1 MDSSPARDTDGE
13 RRRRWSVHAVT
24 LQAPSRTAAP
34 TFASVAEACLDDV
47 FGYLL
52 YVTKNRALAEDLT
65 GETFETALRRW
76 RRFDPGR
83 GTPRAWLLAIAR
95 STALDW
101 FRADSRRR
109 RREERVS
116 AAETHGSPDAAFE
129 GFSPALET
137 GLRELSAGER
147 EVVALRIVLELD
159 GEETA
164 RLLGIS
170 PTAVS
175 TRLHRA
181 LAKLEERMRDHDD
194 VA

>member
-1 MDSSPARDTDGE
+1 MTLDTPRSIE
-13 RRRRWSVHAVT
+13 T
-24 LQAPSRTAAP
+24 TTPSFAA
-34 TFASVAEACLDDV
+34 VAEDLLDDV
-47 FGYLL
+47 YGYLL
-52 YVTKNRALAEDLT
+52 YLTKNWAVAEDLT
-65 GETFETALRRW
+65 GETFEAAFKKW

-101 FRADSRRR
+101 FRADARRR
-109 RREERVS
+109 KREERAEVLDGRHDANAFGEGLS
-116 AAETHGSPDAAFE
+116 AE
-129 GFSPALET
+129 LEE
-137 GLRELSAGER
+137 GLRALSAGER
-147 EVVALRIVLELD
+147 EVVALRIVLDLD

-175 TRLHRA
+175 TRLSRA
-181 LAKLEERMRDHDD
+181 LSKLEERMRDHDV

>member
-1 MDSSPARDTDGE
+1 LG
-13 RRRRWSVHAVT
+13 VHAVT
-24 LQAPSRTAAP
+24 LPAPPRTAAP

-52 YVTKNRALAEDLT
+52 YLTKNRALAEDLT

-76 RRFDPGR
+76 RRFDANR

-109 RREERVS
+109 RREERAGASEAQESLHEV
-116 AAETHGSPDAAFE
+116 FE
-129 GFSPALET
+129 GFSPALED
-137 GLRELSAGER
+137 GLRSLSAGER
-147 EVVALRIVLELD
+147 EVVALRVVLELD

-181 LAKLEERMRDHDD
+181 LAKLEERMSEHDV

>member
-1 MDSSPARDTDGE
+1 
-13 RRRRWSVHAVT
+13 VHAVT
-24 LQAPSRTAAP
+24 IDALPRSTSHE
-34 TFASVAEACLDDV
+34 TFGSVAERCLDDV

-52 YVTKNRALAEDLT
+52 YLTKDRPLAEDLT

-83 GTPRAWLLAIAR
+83 GTARAWLLAIAR

-101 FRADSRRR
+101 FRADARRR
-109 RREERVS
+109 RREQRAGV
-116 AAETHGSPDAAFE
+116 AELRPPDE
-129 GFSPALET
+129 QPLGDGLSPALEAA
-137 GLRELSAGER
+137 LRSLTAGER
-147 EVVALRIVLELD
+147 EVVGLRVVLELD

-164 RLLGIS
+164 RVLGIS

-181 LAKLEERMRDHDD
+181 LAKLEERMRDHD

>member
-1 MDSSPARDTDGE
+1 LDTPRSLE
-13 RRRRWSVHAVT
+13 TS
-24 LQAPSRTAAP
+24 AP
-34 TFASVAEACLDDV
+34 TFAAVAEELLDDV
-47 FGYLL
+47 YGYLL
-52 YVTKNRALAEDLT
+52 YLTKNWAVAEDLT
-65 GETFETALRRW
+65 GETFEAAFKKW

-101 FRADSRRR
+101 FRADARRR
-109 RREERVS
+109 KREERAEVAGGRHDASSFGEGLS
-116 AAETHGSPDAAFE
+116 AE
-129 GFSPALET
+129 LEE
-137 GLRELSAGER
+137 GLRALTAGER
-147 EVVALRIVLELD
+147 EVVALRIVLDLD

-175 TRLHRA
+175 TRLSRA
-181 LAKLEERMRDHDD
+181 LSKLEERMRDHDV

>member
-1 MDSSPARDTDGE
+1 MSAA
-13 RRRRWSVHAVT
+13 RRRTSGVHAVS
-24 LQAPSRTAAP
+24 LEVPSRTAAP
-34 TFASVAEACLDDV
+34 TFASAAEACLDDV
-47 FGYLL
+47 YGYLL
-52 YVTKNRALAEDLT
+52 YLTRNSAVAEDLT

-83 GTPRAWLLAIAR
+83 GTARAWLLAIAR

-101 FRADSRRR
+101 FRADGRRR
-109 RREERVS
+109 KREERAGTAERRVS
-116 AAETHGSPDAAFE
+116 VDEAFE
-129 GFSPALET
+129 GFSPVLEA
-137 GLRELSAGER
+137 GLRELTAGER
-147 EVVALRIVLELD
+147 EVVALRVVLDLD
-159 GEETA
+159 GDETA

-181 LAKLEERMRDHDD
+181 LAKLEERMRHDD